1 LPNNIARDFAMKV
14 SGMLSSVCLS
24 FLASAPLHADCD
36 ARKPFATSLERSASE
51 PQLVQAGEHVFER
64 NCVVCHGM
72 GGAGGRGPTLQR
84 ARLPLAP
91 DDAALCELIENGIPP
106 EMPDG
111 TFLTDEDVNELVSY
125 VRSLGKQQQVPSTGD
140 PAAGARV
147 FQSSGCPQC
156 HIRDGRGEG
165 VGPELTHLGDRRSA
179 RYVREAISAPA
190 SRLPAEFLMVRATT
204 AAGEQITG
212 IRVNEDTF
220 SIQIKSVRG
229 EYRSLDKRQLKSLDK
244 LVGQTPMPAY
254 AGVLSEEE
262 LSNLVAYLLQGAD
275 R

>member
-1 LPNNIARDFAMKV
+1 MRSKPMKV
-14 SGMLSSVCLS
+14 GSMLLALCLGS
-24 FLASAPLHADCD
+24 LASGKLRADCD
-36 ARKPFATSLERSASE
+36 ARKPFATSQERPASE
-51 PQLVQAGEHVFER
+51 QQLVQAGEHVFER
-64 NCVVCHGM
+64 NCVVCHGI
-72 GGAGGRGPTLQR
+72 GGAGARGPTLKR

-125 VRSLGKQQQVPSTGD
+125 VRSLGKEPDAKSTGN

-147 FQSSGCPQC
+147 FQKSGCPEC

-165 VGPELTHLGDRRSA
+165 VGPELSNLGDRRSA
-179 RYVREAISAPA
+179 SYVRQAISAPS

-204 AAGEQITG
+204 AEGEQIVG

-220 SIQIKSVRG
+220 SIQIKSLRG

-262 LSNLVAYLLQGAD
+262 LSNLVAYLLEEAD